1 MTSDRVSFD
10 EVMLDWAVAEL
21 LSPTWPTNWAGP
33 AREEL
38 KRKLQTV
45 GISALSIAERSWLV
59 EAIIQC
65 RDPIISLYGPS
76 RSWRFRRT
84 VVSSRELSAFSIIPH
99 YGYPDFALGDLAAK
113 IKDSPSGE
121 EQGTRDIVIAIMAE
135 AARGRAPVGLP
146 IAVAREV
153 PVPPLL
159 IEGYKRTMAALW
171 SGQDASIEIYLC
183 IP

>member
-76 RSWRFRRT
+76 RSWSFRRT
-84 VVSSRELSAFSIIPH
+84 VVRSRKLSTFSIIHH
-99 YGYPDFALGDLAAK
+99 YGYLDFSLGDLAIK
-113 IKDSPSGE
+113 IKDSPSE
-121 EQGTRDIVIAIMAE
+121 DEQKTRDIVTAIRTQ
-135 AARGRAPVGLP
+135 AAGGKAPFGLP
-146 IAVAREV
+146 IAVAREM
-153 PVPPLL
+153 PAPPLL
-159 IEGYKRTMAALW
+159 IEGYKRAMAALW
-171 SGQDASIEIYLC
+171 SGQASVEIYLC